1 MKKLLLLLIAATLS
15 LSAKAQEYVDLGLS
29 VNWATCDVGANT
41 PYEAGTI
48 FIVGTA
54 IEARSVNFSTKHY
67 MPHQQDIS
75 GNPQYDAATANLG
88 SEWRTPT
95 YTEWSE
101 LMASCTWVYEKLLI
115 NGETIKG
122 FKITGPN
129 GNSIFMHTFTNGV
142 IGVPTQRL
150 CSTPNATK
158 KGKMWVFMDFR
169 KKHYMWTP
177 GKGLEYG
184 WGAVRAVRDK

>member
-1 MKKLLLLLIAATLS
+1 
-15 LSAKAQEYVDLGLS
+15 
-29 VNWATCDVGANT
+29 
-41 PYEAGTI
+41 
-48 FIVGTA
+48 
-54 IEARSVNFSTKHY
+54 
-67 MPHQQDIS
+67 
-75 GNPQYDAATANLG
+75 
-88 SEWRTPT
+88 
-95 YTEWSE
+95 
-101 LMASCTWVYEKLLI
+101 
-115 NGETIKG
+115 
-122 FKITGPN
+122 
-129 GNSIFMHTFTNGV
+129 MHTFTNGV